1 MANATLISN
10 NGYSRTYRTSAGIAV
25 VLVMNEDWSEIIFK
39 YPNGK
44 QFGEFVFKD
53 LEDGT
58 YKLLRMY
65 SEPNN
70 GGGIGRAALQMF
82 KYITD
87 GAQIYVSPNDGIP
100 KDDQSHLTQDAT
112 LFVPKMIAEGW
123 IDGYERGN
131 NFDDG
136 FFDM

>member
-1 MANATLISN
+1 MATATLIAN
-10 NGYSRTYRTSAGIAV
+10 NGNSRTYRTANDLAV
-25 VLVMNEDWSEIIFK
+25 VLEINEEWSEIVFK
-39 YPNGK
+39 YPNGEK
-44 QFGEFVFKD
+44 FGEFIFKD

-58 YKLLRMY
+58 YKLMRMY

-82 KYITD
+82 KDITD
-87 GAQIYVSPNDGIP
+87 SAQIFVSPNDGNP
-100 KDDQSHLTQDAT
+100 RDDQSHLTQDAPK
-112 LFVPKMIAEGW
+112 FVPKMIAEGW
-123 IDGYERGN
+123 IDGYENGN